1 MKWFSRIHVE
11 ITPFSFF
18 MPSVFSNE
26 MNKNTTDKYLRETP
40 TYVSKRKLTRMQKK
54 VFFFFYVKATQ

>member
-1 MKWFSRIHVE
+1 MKWSSRMHVE

-26 MNKNTTDKYLRETP
+26 KNKNTTDTYLREIP

-54 VFFFFYVKATQ
+54 VFFLFYVKATQ